1 MSIMEVAIADL
12 IIKYL
17 IIKFS
22 FWVIIFAFI
31 LNQNIFGVTEIKIN
45 AFIQTF

>member
-1 MSIMEVAIADL
+1 MSIMEVAVADL

-22 FWVIIFAFI
+22 FWVIIFPFMM
-31 LNQNIFGVTEIKIN
+31 NQNIFELTKIRIN

>member
-1 MSIMEVAIADL
+1 MSIMEIAIADL

-22 FWVIIFAFI
+22 FWVIIFTFVM
-31 LNQNIFGVTEIKIN
+31 NQNIFGVTKIRIN